1 MAVIYTCTNHNY
13 NKLSNTC
20 MIRYRAGLISAP
32 IGLCIGQYTSQ
43 SERLNGFFVN
53 TCKNFQCFDLEKSKI
68 SQI

>member
-1 MAVIYTCTNHNY
+1 
-13 NKLSNTC
+13 

-53 TCKNFQCFDLEKSKI
+53 TCKNFPCFDLEKPKI
-68 SQI
+68 SQILS

>member
-1 MAVIYTCTNHNY
+1 MAVYLYTNHNY

-20 MIRYRAGLISAP
+20 MIHYRAGLISAP

-53 TCKNFQCFDLEKSKI
+53 IQNFMSSNSVCNHTCD
-68 SQI
+68 